1 MIEPTRKIRAL
12 AREAEAH
19 DQEAIAEME
28 AAQQPDSE
36 CGTLITPR
44 EASRI
49 RTRVLRSA
57 VLDNEAATL
66 AEPREPTSA

>member
-1 MIEPTRKIRAL
+1 MNEQPTTKIRAI

-19 DQEAIAEME
+19 DREAIAEME

-36 CGTLITPR
+36 GGPLITPR

-49 RTRVLRSA
+49 RTRVLKSA

-66 AEPREPTSA
+66 AEPRLPSA